1 MSSWKCL
8 RGVLDLVISAFRI
21 SLGMMIPN
29 TNEEWKYNIC
39 VKQHKSGYIKRI
51 CGRSLNVVNALTF
64 LFLIFRYS
72 ARRDINSIMCL
83 DQ

>member
-8 RGVLDLVISAFRI
+8 YGGVLELVISAFRI

-39 VKQHKSGYIKRI
+39 VKRPSREIYTEYVAVR
-51 CGRSLNVVNALTF
+51 
-64 LFLIFRYS
+64 
-72 ARRDINSIMCL
+72 
-83 DQ
+83 